1 MSKIIEF
8 PHYFSVYYDHI
19 EEKEKYNFFGLL
31 DIKQNQFYILHRNHA
46 LLKFLQLILLK
57 NFYTFSIISFKHF
70 NCSIHKNIDNHDC
83 CNWGGSPNMTQTLE
97 LEVNTSIHGV
107 ELTNN
112 GLDSATPV
120 DFELQKKIFFVIDI
134 LTKLDNF
141 FKKIREY
148 EIDIKKPAYNGYNEL
163 KKYLEIIC
171 PNDKNIV
178 DFIDKEQKQTQT
190 KFLTLDRYQNTLF
203 LFFYNVDLRNN
214 SIESLLDLFR
224 KYIQT
229 PEVELEY
236 FRRSYQHPHNAY
248 EELHKILG
256 ISSKY

>member
-8 PHYFSVYYDHI
+8 PHYFSVYYEHV

-31 DIKQNQFYILHRNHA
+31 DIKQNRFYILHRNHA

-70 NCSIHKNIDNHDC
+70 NFSIHKNIDNHDC
-83 CNWGGSPNMTQTLE
+83 CNWGGTPDITETLE
-97 LEVNTSIHGV
+97 LEVNTSIHGA

-112 GLDSATPV
+112 GVDLLTSV
-120 DFELQKKIFFVIDI
+120 DFELQKKMFFVIDI
-134 LTKLDNF
+134 LTKLDTL
-141 FKKIREY
+141 FKKIRDY
-148 EIDIKKPAYNGYNEL
+148 EIDIKKPVYNGYDKL
-163 KKYLEIIC
+163 KTYLEIIC
-171 PNDKNIV
+171 PNDKNIA

-190 KFLTLDRYQNTLF
+190 KVLTLDSYQNKLF
-203 LFFYNVDLRNN
+203 LFFYNIDFRKN
-214 SIESLLDLFR
+214 SVESLLELFK

-229 PEVELEY
+229 PEFELEH
-236 FRRSYQHPHNAY
+236 FRRVYQYPHNAY